1 MTKNGSS
8 VSRTPSREVSTMDAA
23 YLDAFT
29 DRRFEHFARGEVSP
43 DPDRIGAAV
52 RAGRPSQAAP
62 QKVRMMR
69 LVYEYT
75 EKVRRVDLASR
86 YPFHP
91 LIPGARNMKTI
102 KILIMTEGRIHAYDP
117 FRDRVVDIG
126 PAEGTGDRA
135 VLMTD
140 DRRLQLYYG
149 EFSRMLSALNAGHA
163 LFNLEFALQQA
174 GCVYRYAPAG
184 SSSETDHLSGI
195 HIRPRAVLRVG
206 PGEAS
211 ADREPGAVPD
221 AMLFSLTE
229 RHFTD
234 RTADQ
239 RGEGDVFYHRT
250 LDQQPLNDLM
260 ERAGPVL
267 EEAGIKLL
275 VAVNDV
281 RGFAP
286 GYYRL
291 EEGRLIHICPFE
303 GEREDQR
310 LLSEYHEFSNFLGFQ
325 FWVFM
330 AFSKTDI
337 KADATPLFMEMGRL
351 MQFISVSMAGENC
364 AVRPLKNVDDA
375 YVRRKTRLPDDM
387 AIGYSAVVFPDRN
400 QAVTIKVPGGR

>member
-1 MTKNGSS
+1 
-8 VSRTPSREVSTMDAA
+8 MDAA

-29 DRRFEHFARGEVSP
+29 DRRFEHFARGDQSP
-43 DPDRIGAAV
+43 DLDRIGAAV
-52 RAGRPSQAAP
+52 RSGWPSQAAP
-62 QKVRMMR
+62 KTERMMR
-69 LVYEYT
+69 LIYDYT

-91 LIPGARNMKTI
+91 LVPGARNMKTV
-102 KILIMTEGRIHAYDP
+102 KILIMTEGRVHAYDP
-117 FRDRVVDIG
+117 FRDRVMDIG
-126 PAEGTGDRA
+126 PAEDTGDRA

-140 DRRLQLYYG
+140 DRKLQLYYG

-174 GCVYRYAPAG
+174 GCGYRYAPAG
-184 SSSETDHLSGI
+184 SSVETDHVTGI
-195 HIRPRAVLRVG
+195 HIRPRAVLRIG
-206 PGEAS
+206 PGEAG
-211 ADREPGAVPD
+211 ANRELGTVPD
-221 AMLFSLTE
+221 AMLSSLTE

-239 RGEGDVFYHRT
+239 RGEGDVFFHRT
-250 LDQQPLNDLM
+250 LDRQPLNDLM
-260 ERAGPVL
+260 EKAGPVL

-281 RGFAP
+281 RGLAP

-330 AFSKTDI
+330 AFSKSDI
-337 KADATPLFMEMGRL
+337 MADATPLFMKMGRL
-351 MQFISVSMAGENC
+351 MQFVSVSMAGENC
-364 AVRPLKNVDDA
+364 AVRCLKNVDDA
-375 YVRRKTRLPDDM
+375 YVRRKTGLPDDM
-387 AIGYSAVVFPDRN
+387 AIGYSAIVFPARN
-400 QAVTIKVPGGR
+400 QAVSIRVPGGR